1 MKRLISLI
9 STEGKKTEQI
19 SKEIAVS
26 AIVNL
31 VWNSKRT
38 MPAHFTSNGKRTQSF
53 CVDFDDIDEKDE
65 YQMASVA
72 YYEVGNYV
80 KSKDNLTKEQFI
92 AVIKCGEDVM
102 ISAYIAKKLNSI
114 ENIKDIAVGLIEMNK
129 KSWPKKLDIPKV
141 FDKKSVKEWFDY
153 CEKYGR
159 QRGL

>member
-9 STEGKKTEQI
+9 STEGKNAEQI
-19 SKEIAVS
+19 SKEVVVGTI
-26 AIVNL
+26 INL

-38 MPAHFTSNGKRTQSF
+38 MPAHFTSNGIRTQSF

-80 KSKDNLTKEQFI
+80 KPEDNLTKEQYMAF
-92 AVIKCGEDVM
+92 IKCGEDVM
-102 ISAYIAKKLNSI
+102 ISVYIAKKLNQT
-114 ENIKDIAVGLIEMNK
+114 ENIKDIAVSLIEMNK
-129 KSWPKKLDIPKV
+129 KSWPEKLDISKV
-141 FDKKSVKEWFDY
+141 FDKKSVKEWFGY

-159 QRGL
+159 EQGL